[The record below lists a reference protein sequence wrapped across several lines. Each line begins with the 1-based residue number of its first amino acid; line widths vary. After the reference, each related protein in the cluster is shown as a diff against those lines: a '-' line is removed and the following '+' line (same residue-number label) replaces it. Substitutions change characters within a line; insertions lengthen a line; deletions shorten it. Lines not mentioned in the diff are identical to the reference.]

1 MSILV
6 DHLSRRFGEQE
17 AVKSIRFD
25 VQAGTIFGL
34 LGANGAGKT
43 TTLRM
48 LATLLQPTSGRATV
62 AGHSIL
68 DAPLEVRRNLGYLTG
83 DTGLYGRLTP
93 TEIFRYFGQLHGL
106 SPSTLKQRI
115 EWLAEGL
122 AMGPFLQKKC
132 EKLSTGQ
139 KQRVNIARALVHDPQ
154 VIVFDEPTAGL
165 DILSAQFILDVL
177 RGERDKGKTVLF
189 STHILSEAEVL
200 CDTIGLLHQGELLSI
215 GTLEETIEQWGAT
228 TLTQAMLQATRGDTG
243 EAHP

>member
-1 MSILV
+1 
-6 DHLSRRFGEQE
+6 
-17 AVKSIRFD
+17 
-25 VQAGTIFGL
+25 
-34 LGANGAGKT
+34 
-43 TTLRM
+43 
-48 LATLLQPTSGRATV
+48 
-62 AGHSIL
+62 
-68 DAPLEVRRNLGYLTG
+68 
-83 DTGLYGRLTP
+83 
-93 TEIFRYFGQLHGL
+93 
-106 SPSTLKQRI
+106 
-115 EWLAEGL
+115 
-122 AMGPFLQKKC
+122 MGPFLQKKC

-215 GTLEETIEQWGAT
+215 GTLEETIKKWDAT
-228 TLTQAMLQATRGDTG
+228 TLTQAMLQATRGNTG

>member
-1 MSILV
+1 LSILV

-68 DAPLEVRRNLGYLTG
+68 DSPLEVRRNLGYLTG

-106 SPSTLKQRI
+106 SKDILDKRI

-122 AMGPFLQKKC
+122 AMGPFLHKKC

-215 GTLEETIEQWGAT
+215 GTLEETIEKWDAS
-228 TLTQAMLQATRGDTG
+228 TLTQAMLQATRGNTV
-243 EAHP
+243 EALP